1 MIHTLQFNL
10 LSALALDFVD
20 HNDGFLYL
28 RMAGPEAT
36 VNAIWAHLSARETR
50 GQKWGGAVQ
59 IPITGRSHPEYV
71 AAQKRVTYRT
81 LRSRLP
87 SGMVDL
93 AMVHPV
99 LTVAED
105 TERGFYLLTY
115 EDDLPSGFFERL
127 NKTLAIPLKPE
138 WASWLWEQGQQ
149 PQSRLTLNT
158 RKGRE
163 GGQEVEKTELVETT
177 ETPITRLSSLGAV
190 TCYRVQCG
198 ERYKDAW
205 LQIIRAQLDLSIR
218 LKTVPDPGGGQRYL
232 NGRWTA
238 SSTPEGW
245 ALHQDNDLVI
255 QAPSINHL
263 LTEARETLG
272 LHFIIVEKRQ

>member
-50 GQKWGGAVQ
+50 GQKWSGAVQ
-59 IPITGRSHPEYV
+59 IPITGRSYPEYV

-81 LRSRLP
+81 LRRRLP

-93 AMVHPV
+93 AMVHPL

-115 EDDLPSGFFERL
+115 ESDLPPGFFERL
-127 NKTLAIPLKPE
+127 NKTLAIPLKPA
-138 WASWLWEQGQQ
+138 WAAWLWEQGQQ
-149 PQSRLTLNT
+149 SQSRLTLVT
-158 RKGRE
+158 KKGRE
-163 GGQEVEKTELVETT
+163 GGQEVEKSELVETT
-177 ETPITRLSSLGAV
+177 ETPITRLKSLGSVA
-190 TCYRVQCG
+190 CYRVQG
-198 ERYKDAW
+198 DGRYKDAW
-205 LQIIRAQLDLSIR
+205 LQIIRAQLQLGISLR
-218 LKTVPDPGGGQRYL
+218 PAPHLGERHYL
-232 NGRWTA
+232 NSRWA
-238 SSTPEGW
+238 VYATPDEW
-245 ALHQDNDLVI
+245 VLQQADDRRL
-255 QAPSINHL
+255 QAPSLNHL
-263 LTEARETLG
+263 LTEARERLG
-272 LHFIIVEKRQ
+272 LHLIIVEKRQ